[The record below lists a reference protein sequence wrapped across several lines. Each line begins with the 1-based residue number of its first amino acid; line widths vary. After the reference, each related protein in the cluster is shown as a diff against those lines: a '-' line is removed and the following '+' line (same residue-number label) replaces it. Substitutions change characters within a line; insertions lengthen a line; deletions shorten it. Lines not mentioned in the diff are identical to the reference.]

1 MLSTI
6 CTDGAPSLSAVA
18 CSEQS
23 KSLLILSSFFWQPIA
38 KESAI
43 DTKIILYIVHKDE
56 VFMSNINAY

>member
-1 MLSTI
+1 
-6 CTDGAPSLSAVA
+6 
-18 CSEQS
+18 
-23 KSLLILSSFFWQPIA
+23 LSSFFWQPIA